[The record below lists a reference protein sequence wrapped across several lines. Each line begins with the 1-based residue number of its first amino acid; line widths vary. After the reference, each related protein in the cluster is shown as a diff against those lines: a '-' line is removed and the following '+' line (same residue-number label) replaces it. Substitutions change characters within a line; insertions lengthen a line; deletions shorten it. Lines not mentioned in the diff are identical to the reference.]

1 MDIVTV
7 QGMLLSVADPGEE
20 RGGPLP
26 PMLFWVKKKK
36 KKKIAVGR
44 KAGKVWIRHRL

>member
-36 KKKIAVGR
+36 IAEGR

>member
-36 KKKIAVGR
+36 KKK
-44 KAGKVWIRHRL
+44 KKSQ